1 MAGPT
6 QVRVNPISPEELD
19 VSFSGPAPAANRFF
33 INLSAGGVR
42 IAFTEQVPNSSKNY
56 FRSAAV
62 LSIGDAIELHKVLR
76 NLLAPFEQA
85 AEKAQQEEEQAT
97 PDAR

>member
-6 QVRVNPISPEELD
+6 QIRVNPVSPEELD

-33 INLSAGGVR
+33 VNLSAGGVR

-62 LSIGDAIELHKVLR
+62 LSVGDAIELHKVLR

-85 AEKAQQEEEQAT
+85 VDQAQKEEAQASS
-97 PDAR
+97 DG